1 MIKLSNS
8 IDSLFNNPQTN
19 QMFLIGTLESKW
31 KKIVGKHIGKATQPI
46 KINNNKLYLKCK
58 NPTWKNELQYQK
70 KELISQI
77 NKNLKNKIKDIIL
90 I

>member
-8 IDSLFNNPQTN
+8 IDSLFNNPKTI
-19 QMFLIGTLESKW
+19 QMFLIGTLETKW
-31 KKIVGKHIGKATQPI
+31 KKIVGKHIGKATRPI

-70 KELISQI
+70 KELLIKI
-77 NKNLKNKIKDIIL
+77 NKTTTTIKDIIL